1 MPTRVKLL
9 YFKPATARARIW
21 PLGIALRWTLGLIPA
36 PQFLTMGHTEYQM
49 SDLSELSFWIFAIR
63 VALTGEAII
72 VTKDGLWDPA
82 GKVDSGG
89 VHAFGRDFELP

>member
-21 PLGIALRWTLGLIPA
+21 PLGIALRWSLGLIPA
-36 PQFLTMGHTEYQM
+36 PQFLTMGYTEYQM

-63 VALTGEAII
+63 VALSGEAII

-82 GKVDSGG
+82 GKVDSDG
-89 VHAFGRDFELP
+89 VHAFGSYFELP